1 MLQIMA
7 EKCKEKLEWVRDRS
21 KDGGEVGWGDSQK
34 PRRESPGTEVSGAK
48 CLLGGL
54 QTPKGGTSFGQCFG
68 GWGSTG
74 SWVPS
79 VFLIS

>member
-1 MLQIMA
+1 MSQIMA
-7 EKCKEKLEWVRDRS
+7 EKCKEKLERVGDRS
-21 KDGGEVGWGDSQK
+21 KDWGEVRWGDSQK

-48 CLLGGL
+48 CPLGGL
-54 QTPKGGTSFGQCFG
+54 QTPKCGASISQCFG

-79 VFLIS
+79 GFLIN

>member
-1 MLQIMA
+1 MSQIMA

-21 KDGGEVGWGDSQK
+21 KDWGEVGAGDCQK

-54 QTPKGGTSFGQCFG
+54 QTLKGGASIGQGFG
-68 GWGSTG
+68 GRGGTG
-74 SWVPS
+74 SWIPS
-79 VFLIS
+79 GFLIN